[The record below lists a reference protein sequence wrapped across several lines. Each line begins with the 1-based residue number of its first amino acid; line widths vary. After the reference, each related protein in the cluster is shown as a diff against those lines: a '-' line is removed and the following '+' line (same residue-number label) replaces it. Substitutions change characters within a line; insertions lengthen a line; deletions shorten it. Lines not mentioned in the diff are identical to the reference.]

1 MGGVVSGGWSVG
13 VGSVG
18 GVVSGG
24 VGQWWV
30 WSVGGGVSGKV
41 ESWGVV
47 TGEAWE
53 VGKWWCVWC
62 WCVVRLCV

>member
-1 MGGVVSGGWSVG
+1 MGVWSVGDVVSGRCGRWG
-13 VGSVG
+13 L
-18 GVVSGG
+18 
-24 VGQWWV
+24 GQWWV

-53 VGKWWCVWC
+53 VGKCGVCVWC